1 MELNNKTESLKE
13 NGKTFYWASKLIDKK
28 KFNDIS
34 ELYYILRDLDDI
46 ADNEKNE
53 KNIFEDIKRYLENE
67 AYEFIDTRMDKH
79 LVFINSLKSDINAK
93 KVFLTFIDGLMFD
106 QKSNIE
112 IKNTDELIN
121 YCYKVAGTVGIMMCP
136 ILGTDNDKAKGYAA
150 DLGIAMQLTNISRD
164 VFEDACS
171 NRKYLPSDIC
181 ENIDSKKIKNIFIEK
196 DEKSYLIIKDTIR
209 SILILA
215 DRYYDRAKNGYHYL
229 PFRSRVCIS
238 VAANIYREI
247 GILIKK
253 NNYNWS
259 DKRYFVPNYKKLI
272 ITVKTLFLESFQI
285 LFK

>member
-53 KNIFEDIKRYLENE
+53 KNVFEELKRYLENE
-67 AYEFIDTRMDKH
+67 ASEFIDMRMDKH

-93 KVFLTFIDGLMFD
+93 KVFLTFIDGLIFD
-106 QKSNIE
+106 QKDNIQ

-136 ILGTDNDKAKGYAA
+136 ILGVNNDKAKSYAA

-181 ENIDSKKIKNIFIEK
+181 CLLYTSPSPRDRQ
-196 DEKSYLIIKDTIR
+196 KSR
-209 SILILA
+209 MPSCA
-215 DRYYDRAKNGYHYL
+215 
-229 PFRSRVCIS
+229 
-238 VAANIYREI
+238 
-247 GILIKK
+247 
-253 NNYNWS
+253 
-259 DKRYFVPNYKKLI
+259 
-272 ITVKTLFLESFQI
+272 
-285 LFK
+285 